1 MKPENKKD
9 ALSALKRLKGLTE
22 KVELMIEAEKYCP
35 LILEQ
40 LLAMKGHIK
49 HVQSEVLESHLHTCA
64 KEKMSTQSG
73 SKKFI
78 DDMLH
83 AIGLS
88 VR

>member
-9 ALSALKRLKGLTE
+9 ALLALKRLKGLTE

-49 HVQSEVLESHLHTCA
+49 HIQSEVLEKKSCW
-64 KEKMSTQSG
+64 ESYQSFC
-73 SKKFI
+73 KKLGQ
-78 DDMLH
+78 DAME
-83 AIGLS
+83 
-88 VR
+88 